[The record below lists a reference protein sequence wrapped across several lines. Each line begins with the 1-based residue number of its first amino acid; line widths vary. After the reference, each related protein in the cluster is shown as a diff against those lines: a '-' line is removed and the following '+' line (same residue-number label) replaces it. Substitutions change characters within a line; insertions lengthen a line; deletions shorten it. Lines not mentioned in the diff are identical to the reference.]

1 MITIELI
8 INNQSVKVS
17 KSGSLYHQTF
27 KATDPKQSIKIP
39 HLGCFGDT
47 EIKELQL
54 EKGTKPTYF
63 TQPSWT
69 EYPLSG
75 LFEDMR
81 AFKVQL
87 KDSESELWGRITAN
101 AEGILAEYHENEFK
115 SALSQTAE
123 QLTAQIED
131 GEALARRVMR
141 ANIYQTT
148 IKSKDN
154 ALESRLTQLQ
164 EGFNTKVTNLENNTS
179 SEISQ
184 LSTGINKRV
193 RNLEDKTSSD
203 YTQLSGL
210 IQQKVTRK
218 DVEGIIGNSG
228 DAIYLTIKD
237 KIPDSKMT
245 GYEIKTAINATRDG
259 IRLKGDLITI
269 DGSTRISSGVI
280 KDAHIGDLSASKIT
294 TGTFNAARARI
305 VNLDINTLTGNFATF
320 IRALFNGKNSKVQID
335 ATGMKVLRTDGTY
348 STAFNDNGIDIWRDG
363 KHVGSVL
370 SLNPKETRGFFA
382 KRKSMSL
389 VTQQDSYLSLAYYS
403 MQNNTYYRALSL
415 GGDGRLRLH
424 SPFYAG
430 ETNYGYAITNSE
442 IEADRATTELVE
454 QNDVIYDYNV
464 RAESYKN
471 GYVSIPQKGVSISRI
486 RQGKF
491 IELGGERFTISRVE
505 EFFDLYQVY
514 VREEIANRT
523 SEINVR
529 IYRPKPPR
537 EVHTPARIIRGSGL
551 RDVMSG
557 GGMITERGGD
567 TWVSGSNNRWYS
579 ITEIY
584 RDLTALKNTVDSLNR
599 TAGSGGG
606 WNAGGYEPSG
616 GGDPYY
622 SDTRNSSSNTSG
634 NNRVGGGGIR
644 VGDIVRIRSGVSTYY
659 RHDDRPVTIPTN
671 LNGRNYRTETYTVTN
686 IRSGTGTHQISLD
699 GIIIAWARGSDLV
712 KA

>member
-8 INNQSVKVS
+8 INNKSVIVS
-17 KSGSLYHQTF
+17 KTGDVYSYTF
-27 KATDPKQSIKIP
+27 TPTDPKQPIKIK
-39 HLGCFGDT
+39 HMGCFGDT
-47 EIKELQL
+47 EIKQIQL
-54 EKGTKPTYF
+54 EQGTEATRFATPII
-63 TQPSWT
+63 T
-69 EYPLSG
+69 ESELSG
-75 LFEDMR
+75 V
-81 AFKVQL
+81 FKDLRGLKIEL
-87 KDSESELWGRITAN
+87 KDENSDLWGRITAN
-101 AEGILAEYHENEFK
+101 AKGILTEYHENEFK
-115 SALSQTAE
+115 SALSQTAKQITE
-123 QLTAQIED
+123 QLED
-131 GEALARRVMR
+131 GETLAQRVMR
-141 ANIYQTT
+141 ANVYQTT
-148 IKSKDN
+148 IKSKDE
-154 ALESRLTQLQ
+154 ALETRLTQLQ
-164 EGFNTKVTNLENNTS
+164 EGFNTKVTDLV
-179 SEISQ
+179 
-184 LSTGINKRV
+184 NKQ
-193 RNLEDKTSSD
+193 SSD
-203 YTQLSGL
+203 YKQLSGL
-210 IQQKVTRK
+210 IQQKVTRQ
-218 DVEGIIGNSG
+218 DVEAIIGNSG
-228 DAIYLTIKD
+228 DSIYWLIKD
-237 KIPDSKMT
+237 KIPDGKMT

-259 IRLKGDLITI
+259 LRFKGDLISI
-269 DGSTRISSGVI
+269 DGDTHITKGVI
-280 KDAHIGDLSASKIT
+280 NDAHIGTVSANKIN
-294 TGTFNAARARI
+294 TGTLDAARARI

-348 STAFNDNGIDIWRDG
+348 STTFNDNGIDIWRDG

-403 MQNNTYYRALSL
+403 LQNNTYYRALSL

-529 IYRPKPPR
+529 IYRPQPPR

-634 NNRVGGGGIR
+634 NNKVGGSGIR
-644 VGDIVRIRSGVSTYY
+644 VGDIVRIRSGVTTYY
-659 RHDDRPVTIPTN
+659 THADSPVTIPTN
-671 LNGRNYRTETYTVTN
+671 LYGRNYRTETYTVTN

-699 GIIIAWARGSDLV
+699 GTIIAWARGSDLV